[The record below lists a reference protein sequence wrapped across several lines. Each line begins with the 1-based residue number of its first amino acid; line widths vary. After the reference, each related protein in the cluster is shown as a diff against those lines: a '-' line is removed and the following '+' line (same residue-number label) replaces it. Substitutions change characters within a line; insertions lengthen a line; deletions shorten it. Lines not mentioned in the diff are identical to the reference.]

1 MKKKI
6 FTGIAVLAIVAIAA
20 FNVNMN
26 LNVNNG
32 EVSSLSL
39 ANVVALAGENVGTKK
54 CIQNHTNVY
63 NKEMCSTYPVKYRIQ
78 SGLNY
83 TFKKDPNGSLSQGKK
98 GFEGTITNEC
108 AVWPSPTTTNVTAP
122 TVNC

>member
-6 FTGIAVLAIVAIAA
+6 LCGIAVLATAAIAA
-20 FNVNMN
+20 FNMN

-39 ANVVALAGENVGTKK
+39 ANVVALAGENDGTNK
-54 CIQNHTNVY
+54 CIQNHTSVY
-63 NKEMCSTYPVKYRIQ
+63 SKEMCSTYPVKYRIQ

-83 TFKKDPNGSLSQGKK
+83 TFKKDPNRFLTQGKK